1 MYDLVLIVHVIV
13 VVALIGMILIQRG
26 RSGGLVEALGG
37 VESIF
42 GTKTSAFLVKVT
54 VVLAVCFFLTSISLA
69 YLSKARGR
77 SLMGKYESL
86 TTEIENE
93 NIAEDIT
100 QELSTPE
107 ESIPLREPSPL
118 ADEPR

>member
-1 MYDLVLIVHVIV
+1 MYNVVLVIHVIV
-13 VVALIGMILIQRG
+13 VMSLIGMILIQRG

-42 GTKTSAFLVKVT
+42 GTKTSNFLVKVT
-54 VVLAVCFFLTSISLA
+54 VILAIGFFVTSISLA
-69 YLSKARGR
+69 YLSKERGK

-93 NIAEDIT
+93 NITKDLAE
-100 QELSTPE
+100 EY
-107 ESIPLREPSPL
+107 SPL
-118 ADEPR
+118 ADEEE